1 MSKKNIPPEKLLHQ
15 LARQMVYK
23 YGDTPDAYQNFVSS
37 SKKHNAEF
45 TDNQL
50 FEIWM
55 LASMEYAQQDLPLD
69 YITPE
74 IYNNPDSYKPK
85 DYSDV
90 GQATVLA
97 QFCPDCL
104 RYTVETGYLHYNG
117 THWVASDTK
126 AQQCVHDLTQRQLE
140 EASKQMTLIG
150 RAFTKAGGPPEL
162 LSRSSSTSAKLNDQ
176 QRSLLI
182 DHDTAKQYWTFAI
195 KCRASKTVAAVLK
208 EARPLLEIP
217 YNALDAQPF
226 LLNTPGGTYDL
237 RQGLQGVKPH
247 DSGDYLSKITAVAP
261 GSQGSDLWQAFLQQ
275 IFCGDPELLDYI
287 QLVCGLAAIGRV
299 YIEALI
305 IAVGDGRNGKSTFF
319 NSIARV
325 LGTYSGHLSA
335 DTLTQ
340 DCRRNVKPELAEV
353 KGKRLLIAAEL
364 KSGTILSDSIV
375 KQLCS
380 TDEIFAEKKYHAP
393 FAFAPCHTLV
403 LYTNHLPAVAA
414 NDEGIWRRLI
424 VIPFSAKIEGSS
436 DIKNYADYLFEQAG
450 PSILSWIIAGAQ
462 KVIALGYHLTPPK
475 CVREAIAAYRADND
489 WLTQF
494 LDSCCTVGPDL
505 YVSSAGLYAAYRDYC
520 LQQGT
525 RPRSTTDFYGALA
538 NAGFGRIERER
549 KRYIRGLSLTTPI

>member
-1 MSKKNIPPEKLLHQ
+1 MPTKNLPSGNPQSGYTQ
-15 LARQMVYK
+15 LASCH
-23 YGDTPDAYQNFVSS
+23 P
-37 SKKHNAEF
+37 
-45 TDNQL
+45 
-50 FEIWM
+50 
-55 LASMEYAQQDLPLD
+55 P
-69 YITPE
+69 
-74 IYNNPDSYKPK
+74 

-90 GQATVLA
+90 GEATVLA
-97 QFCPDCL
+97 KFCQNCL
-104 RYTVETGYLHYNG
+104 RYTSETGYLYYDG
-117 THWVASDTK
+117 THWTASDTR
-126 AQQCVHDLTQRQLE
+126 AQQCLHDLTQRQMQETDAQMARAGQAFIKSGGAIDQLTQAESTAALNDYQRALRKKYRTLE
-140 EASKQMTLIG
+140 RYHQFALRY
-150 RAFTKAGGPPEL
+150 RA
-162 LSRSSSTSAKLNDQ
+162 SAK
-176 QRSLLI
+176 I
-182 DHDTAKQYWTFAI
+182 
-195 KCRASKTVAAVLK
+195 AAVLK
-208 EARPLLEIP
+208 ETRPMLEIP
-217 YNALDAQPF
+217 YNTLDAQPF

-247 DSGDYLSKITAVAP
+247 DSGDYLSKITAVSP

-275 IFCGDPELLDYI
+275 IFCGNQELLDYI

-299 YIEALI
+299 YVEALI

-319 NSIARV
+319 NTIARV

-380 TDEIFAEKKYHAP
+380 TDDIFAEKKYHAP

-403 LYTNHLPAVAA
+403 LYTNHLPAVSA

-424 VIPFSAKIEGSS
+424 VIPFRAKIEGSS
-436 DIKNYADYLFEQAG
+436 DIKNYADYLFDQAG

-462 KVIALGYHLTPPK
+462 KVIAQGYHLTPPK
-475 CVREAIAAYRADND
+475 CVQDAIAAYRADND

-505 YVSSAGLYAAYRDYC
+505 YVSSAGLYAAYRSYC
-520 LQQGT
+520 LQQGA
-525 RPRSTTDFYGALA
+525 RPRSTTNFYGALT
-538 NAGFGRIERER
+538 NAGFGRFERER
-549 KRYIRGLSLTTPI
+549 KRYIRGLSLTTPIEPAMSTRSF